1 MKGKIN
7 IITGATATGKTAY
20 AIKLANGIDGVI
32 LNADSMQ
39 VYRELPTLT
48 AQPNKEE
55 LQQAEHKLYG
65 FLNCNEHFDVA
76 IWISLV
82 TEEIKKVLSQGKTP
96 ILVGGTGM
104 YIKSLLDGLSDIP
117 KISEAT
123 KQKVRA
129 LENPH
134 EQLEKVDLN
143 TALKLEKKD
152 LQRIYRALDVY
163 FETGTPLSE
172 WKTKPKKPH
181 FSKEQ
186 IHLEVIEVP
195 REELYKKIDQRF
207 VTMIDSGAIEEVKN
221 VYEKYGDIEYPKATG
236 FYEILE
242 FIKGRI
248 TREEMIEKSQQSTR
262 NYAKRQMTFMRN
274 QFKHFLNN

>member
-20 AIKLANGIDGVI
+20 AIKLAKELSGII

-39 VYRELPTLT
+39 VYKELPILT
-48 AQPNKEE
+48 AQPSYTE
-55 LQQAEHKLYG
+55 LQQAEHRLYG

-82 TEEIKKVLSQGKTP
+82 TAEISKVLKQGKTP

-104 YIKSLLDGLSDIP
+104 YIKSLIEGLSDIP

-129 LENPH
+129 LKNPH
-134 EQLEKVDLN
+134 NHLSEVDPA

-163 FETGTPLSE
+163 YETDLPLSE

-186 IHLEVIEVP
+186 IYLEVIEVP

-207 VTMIDSGAIEEVKN
+207 LTMINSGAIDEVRN
-221 VYEKYGDIEYPKATG
+221 VYEKYGDIDYPKATG

-242 FIKGRI
+242 FIKGKI

-262 NYAKRQMTFMRN
+262 NYGKRQMTFMRN
-274 QFKHFLNN
+274 QFTHFLNS

>member
-20 AIKLANGIDGVI
+20 AIKLASKLDGII

-39 VYRELPTLT
+39 VYKELPILT
-48 AQPNKEE
+48 AQPTMEE
-55 LQQAEHKLYG
+55 LKQAEHRLYG

-82 TEEIKKVLSQGKTP
+82 TAEIGKVLEQGKTP

-104 YIKSLLDGLSDIP
+104 YIKSLLEGLSDIP
-117 KISEAT
+117 KISEAI

-134 EQLEKVDLN
+134 NHLSEVDQV

-152 LQRIYRALDVY
+152 FQRIYRALDVY
-163 FETGTPLSE
+163 FETGVPLSE

-181 FSKEQ
+181 FPKEQ
-186 IHLEVIEVP
+186 IHLEVIELP

-207 VTMIDSGAIEEVKN
+207 MNMLDHGAIEEVKN
-221 VYEKYGDIEYPKATG
+221 VYDKYGDIEYPKATG
-236 FYEILE
+236 LYEILK
-242 FIKGRI
+242 FIKGEI
-248 TREEMIEKSQQSTR
+248 TKEEMIEKSQQSTR